1 MKDWAVT
8 LSLLMFGFQ
17 VCVCGVGAFKGLL
30 KTRLV

>member
-1 MKDWAVT
+1 MKDWSVT

-17 VCVCGVGAFKGLL
+17 GMGEPFKGLL